1 MEFLAYYFGFLNRH
15 RAATPVLIGSPRAT
29 SVGRRFMRIAGRFSR
44 ATGVHSLP
52 RTQRSAVASRLLAW
66 AVAQC
71 CHVAALA
78 QRLSSPSLA
87 LRGLAASRGLR
98 LASFPVSPWAAILHS
113 EKTALPFN
121 PRANPALNLVRFAL
135 WTLRDKAEQRRLA
148 LLQGLPTK
156 SSDTFPE
163 QLRTAR
169 CTPLSLPDK
178 PVLQTS
184 CY

>member
-98 LASFPVSPWAAILHS
+98 LASFPVSARVKLVVASFMRPIDLSNDW
-113 EKTALPFN
+113 
-121 PRANPALNLVRFAL
+121 LVRLQRLNRAPD
-135 WTLRDKAEQRRLA
+135 LR
-148 LLQGLPTK
+148 
-156 SSDTFPE
+156 
-163 QLRTAR
+163 
-169 CTPLSLPDK
+169 
-178 PVLQTS
+178 
-184 CY
+184 